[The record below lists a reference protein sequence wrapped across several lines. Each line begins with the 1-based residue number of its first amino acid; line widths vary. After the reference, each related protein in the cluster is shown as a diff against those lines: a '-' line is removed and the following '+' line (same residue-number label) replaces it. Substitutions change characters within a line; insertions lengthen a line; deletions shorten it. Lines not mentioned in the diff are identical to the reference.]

1 MGIAAWLGKFK
12 QGLCMKLEGQDEEGD
27 ERRFKREGISVYK
40 KKSHNN
46 DNNNR

>member
-27 ERRFKREGISVYK
+27 VREVQKGGNICMPMVDSC
-40 KKSHNN
+40 
-46 DNNNR
+46 